1 MKVEGEK
8 LQQLRLEIEDIITRF
23 ESKADDFNARQEAYI
38 AKYTERAFVM
48 LSIPPLP
55 DLSRQVGRHGQGF
68 GHGHMRRHV
77 HAGVRGRSPP
87 SKISISK
94 RHEMGN

>member
-1 MKVEGEK
+1 MRGANTGGSARSLAHAGTNMMKVEGEK

-23 ESKADDFNARQEAYI
+23 ESKADDFNRRQEAFI

-55 DLSRQVGRHGQGF
+55 DLSLQCASTR
-68 GHGHMRRHV
+68 
-77 HAGVRGRSPP
+77 ASC
-87 SKISISK
+87 
-94 RHEMGN
+94 